1 MASIVPAQ
9 ASISIARFVTVTL
22 AAQATGLTEKAI
34 RRKIEDGIWTEGH
47 EYRRQIDDG
56 RIYID
61 MKGYEKWVEKELVSK
76 YAKSPCA
83 SGSNGKASG
92 AAKR

>member
-1 MASIVPAQ
+1 MTPFNPA
-9 ASISIARFVTVTL
+9 APSISVARFVTVEL
-22 AAQATGLTEKAI
+22 AAQATGLSQKAI
-34 RRKIEDGIWTEGH
+34 RRKIEDGIWIEGS

-56 RIYID
+56 RIYVD
-61 MKGYEKWVEKELVSK
+61 MKGYEKWVVKELASK

-92 AAKR
+92 VGKP

>member
-1 MASIVPAQ
+1 MT
-9 ASISIARFVTVTL
+9 SIAPAAVSVPLARYVTVKL

-34 RRKIEDGIWTEGH
+34 RRKIDDGIWIEGS
-47 EYRRQIDDG
+47 EYRRQLDDG

-61 MKGYEKWVEKELVSK
+61 MKGYEKWVEKEVASK